1 MLFSEAERSG
11 GRIAVLLADIDHFKR
26 YNDTHGHLRG
36 DDVLRTV
43 APLLRDTVRP
53 TDVVAR
59 LGGEELCIIT
69 VLSDPADVAVLAERV
84 RATIERGSD
93 VTISLGVVTGL
104 PQRGVSVDDQL
115 WGMIDAADALMY
127 EAKQAGRNTVRIM
140 RRPTNESLL
149 LPPRGHPPRPA
160 GAPHRLGG

>member
-1 MLFSEAERSG
+1 MLFSEAEGSAG
-11 GRIAVLLADIDHFKR
+11 SIAVLLADIDHFKQ

-36 DDVLRTV
+36 DDVLRTM
-43 APLLRDTVRP
+43 APLLRNTVRP
-53 TDVVAR
+53 ADVVAR

-84 RATIERGSD
+84 RKTVEQGSD

-127 EAKQAGRNTVRIM
+127 EAKQAGRNTARIQT
-140 RRPTNESLL
+140 RPTNESLL
-149 LPPRGHPPRPA
+149 GPPA
-160 GAPHRLGG
+160 TV